1 MVEPKLEIDRRLDRL
16 ELAIST
22 MAEELG
28 MDNVNQILQGEQ
40 LEGAQPDDSIEGSHR
55 YPATEQQEEPGPEVS
70 RSGNDED

>member
-1 MVEPKLEIDRRLDRL
+1 
-16 ELAIST
+16 